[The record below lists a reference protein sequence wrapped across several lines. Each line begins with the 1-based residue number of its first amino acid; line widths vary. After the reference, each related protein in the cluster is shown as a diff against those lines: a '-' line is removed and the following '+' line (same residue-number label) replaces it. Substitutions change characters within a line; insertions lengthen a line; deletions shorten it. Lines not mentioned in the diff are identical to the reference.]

1 MNLDI
6 QGEMYVSVKCYR
18 LIKLNS
24 LKANLYTVLSLILA
38 QSKIVLEHFSFPQ
51 LGLQLNLLKE
61 K

>member
-6 QGEMYVSVKCYR
+6 QGEIYVSVKCYR

-38 QSKIVLEHFSFPQ
+38 LSKIVLEHFFFFLFS
-51 LGLQLNLLKE
+51 LS
-61 K
+61 